1 MRKYLT
7 IVLIGLVS
15 LSFCC
20 PSCAPPPKE
29 VSTAAKIDTPTTISD
44 RENFFQAG
52 RFYFAGQPDEETF
65 RWLAAE
71 GVEAVI
77 NLRTD
82 KEMETHT
89 KDKFDEVALLKELGM
104 AYLHFP
110 MGGKVGYSPH
120 VVDTLAQVLIEHEGN
135 VLIHCRSAGRVS
147 YLWIAY
153 LVKYQGLTIDEAV
166 DIGKRITFRFPLE
179 DLLGYPVTMQRKK
192 EI

>member
-1 MRKYLT
+1 MRKHLT
-7 IVLIGLVS
+7 VVLISLVS

-29 VSTAAKIDTPTTISD
+29 VSTAAAIDTPTAVQGKK
-44 RENFFQAG
+44 NFFQAG
-52 RFYFAGQPDEETF
+52 RFYFAGQPDEETLQ
-65 RWLAAE
+65 WLASE
-71 GVEAVI
+71 GVEVVI

-89 KDKFDEVALLKELGM
+89 EEKFDEVALLKELGM

-110 MGGKVGYSPH
+110 IGGKAGYSPQ
-120 VVDTLAQVLIEHEGN
+120 VVDTLAQVLKEHEGKI
-135 VLIHCRSAGRVS
+135 LIHCLGAGRVS

-153 LVKYQGLTIDEAV
+153 LVRYQGLSIDQAV
-166 DIGKRITFRFPLE
+166 DIGKKIKFRFPLE
-179 DLLGYPVTMQRKK
+179 DLLGYPVSIQKKK